1 MLSTLDY
8 LTVLVSL
15 VVVIFVALRA
25 SRSGD
30 KSSGAGYFLAG
41 RDLTWPFVG
50 MSLFMTN
57 ISAMHVIGLAGDAH
71 RVGLVV
77 AGYELD
83 GAWDLVMLAAFF
95 APLYLKS
102 KVFTIPEFLERR
114 FGWAMRAFLSA
125 NNMVMNIFTRS
136 AIILWAGSLLFTS
149 LFGWNQLAVMIVLS
163 ILTGLYT
170 FKGGLKAVVYADMIQ
185 GAWLIAGSSVLTVFA
200 LIKVGG
206 WQGLTVGLHSLG
218 QDQAMHMV
226 KPLNH
231 ELPITGFLISNFV
244 AGLYYWCVDQTNVQ
258 RVLGARTIE
267 EGQKGA
273 IFAAFLK
280 ILPLFI
286 LVLPGVIAR
295 VLYPD
300 LERHDLAFSTMVTN
314 LLPAGLRGLVLAGV
328 IATLMSSMS
337 ACYNSSAT
345 LVTKDFL
352 LRWRPNCSDRLQ
364 VIFGRWVTLA
374 MMVVGVLTA
383 PIVGHSVTLW
393 FYLQQL
399 AAYLSVPLGAAIFL
413 GLLWKRA
420 NTAGAIT
427 SAAVGFTS
435 GVICFLDQTFNW
447 KLPLLTHP
455 YLNSFLHRSLL
466 CWIITILVMV
476 FVSMAT
482 PAPKPESVQGLI
494 FLAPTGPWKGIT
506 DYRVWAI
513 AVILVT
519 LGVWWIF
526 R

>member
-8 LTVLVSL
+8 VTILFSL
-15 VVVIFVALRA
+15 VVVIFVALRV

-41 RDLTWPFVG
+41 RDLTWPLVG
-50 MSLFMTN
+50 MSIFMTN
-57 ISAMHVIGLAGDAH
+57 ISAMHVIGLAGDGH
-71 RVGLVV
+71 RVGLAVS
-77 AGYELD
+77 GYELI

-102 KVFTIPEFLERR
+102 QVFTIPEFLERR
-114 FGWAMRAFLSA
+114 FGWGVRAFLSA
-125 NNMVMNIFTRS
+125 NLMVMNIFTRS

-185 GAWLIAGSSVLTVFA
+185 GSWLIVGGSVLTVFG

-206 WQGLTVGLHSLG
+206 WHGLVAGLHSQG
-218 QDQAMHMV
+218 QSPLIHLV
-226 KPLNH
+226 KPLDH
-231 ELPITGFLISNFV
+231 ELPITGFLLGNFV
-244 AGLYYWCVDQTNVQ
+244 AGLFYWCIDQTNVQ

-280 ILPLFI
+280 VLPMFI

-295 VLYPD
+295 VLYPN
-300 LERHDLAFSTMVTN
+300 LGRHDLAFPTMVTN
-314 LLPAGLRGLVLAGV
+314 LLPPGLRGLVLAGV

-345 LVTKDFL
+345 LMTKDFY
-352 LRWRPNCSDRLQ
+352 LRWRPNLSERQQ
-364 VIFGRWVTLA
+364 VVFGRWVTAA
-374 MMVVGVLTA
+374 MVVVGVLTA
-383 PIVGHSVTLW
+383 PLVGHSVTLW
-393 FYLQQL
+393 FYLQQIS
-399 AAYLSVPLGAAIFL
+399 AYLSVPLGGAIFL

-420 NTAGAIT
+420 NTTGAVA
-427 SAAVGFTS
+427 SAAVGFVA
-435 GVICFLDQTFNW
+435 GLICFLDQSLNW
-447 KLPLLTHP
+447 KLPILAHP
-455 YLNSFLHRSLL
+455 YMNSFLHRSLV

-476 FVSMAT
+476 AVSLAT
-482 PAPKPESVQGLI
+482 PAPKAENVRGLM
-494 FLAPTGPWKGIT
+494 FVGPTGPWKGLA
-506 DYRVWAI
+506 DYRLGAVAVVLITSAVW
-513 AVILVT
+513 V
-519 LGVWWIF
+519 IF

>member
-8 LTVLVSL
+8 LTVLISL
-15 VVVIFVALRA
+15 AVVIFVALRA

-30 KSSGAGYFLAG
+30 KPSGAGYFLAG

-71 RVGLVV
+71 RVGLAV

-83 GAWDLVMLAAFF
+83 GAWDLVMLAVFF

-114 FGWAMRAFLSA
+114 FGWGMRAFLSA

-136 AIILWAGSLLFTS
+136 AIILWAGSLLFSS

-170 FKGGLKAVVYADMIQ
+170 LKGGLKAVVYADMIQ
-185 GAWLIAGSSVLTVFA
+185 GCWLIAGSSVLTVFG

-206 WQGLTVGLHSLG
+206 WHGLEVGLRSIG
-218 QDQAMHMV
+218 QSQLMQMV
-226 KPLNH
+226 KPLDH
-231 ELPITGFLISNFV
+231 ELPITGFLIGNFV
-244 AGLYYWCVDQTNVQ
+244 AGLFYWCIDQTNVQ

-295 VLYPD
+295 VLYPN
-300 LERHDLAFSTMVTN
+300 LERHDLTFPTLVTN
-314 LLPAGLRGLVLAGV
+314 LLPPGLRGLVLAGV
-328 IATLMSSMS
+328 VATLMSSMS

-345 LVTKDFL
+345 LMTKDFL
-352 LRWRPNCSDRLQ
+352 LRWRPNSSDRLQ
-364 VIFGRWVTLA
+364 VSFGRWVTVA
-374 MMVVGVLTA
+374 MVVVGVMTA
-383 PIVGHSVTLW
+383 PLVGHSVTLW
-393 FYLQQL
+393 FYLQQIS
-399 AAYLSVPLGAAIFL
+399 AYLSVPLGAAIFL
-413 GLLWKRA
+413 GLLWKRG

-435 GVICFLDQTFNW
+435 GVICFLDQTLNW
-447 KLPLLTHP
+447 KLPLLAHP

-466 CWIITILVMV
+466 CWTITILVMV

-482 PAPKPESVQGLI
+482 AAPKTESVRGLV
-494 FLAPTGPWKGIT
+494 FVSPSGPWKELA
-506 DYRVWAI
+506 DYRVWAV
-513 AVILVT
+513 AVLLVT
-519 LGVWWIF
+519 SGVWWIF